1 MINNNIEDADF
12 LSNYI
17 SQSDF
22 YGVNTY
28 NHIAF
33 IPSASDGVDLD
44 LSDAEIGLYG
54 NISYGEDA
62 QWRRLLTTDDLSEI
76 YTSMSSCI

>member
-17 SQSDF
+17 SQSNF

-28 NHIAF
+28 SHIAF
-33 IPSASDGVDLD
+33 IPSALDGVDLD
-44 LSDAEIGLYG
+44 LSDAEAGLYG
-54 NISYGEDA
+54 NISYGDNA
-62 QWRRLLTTDDLSEI
+62 IWRRFLTTDDLSEI
-76 YTSMSSCI
+76 YTSMSNCI